1 MSFMKHLTNKNND
14 DIDYKNEYENC
25 LKSYEEEKN
34 KNKKIT
40 KQVKKLKKSNANLKK
55 RFKKLQ
61 KENMDLKLLVPHDA
75 ARIYL
80 YKRATGKDLNLENPK
95 DFNEKI
101 NWLILNRYGPREAK
115 FSDKHL
121 VKQIVEDMNIVKSLF

>member
-61 KENMDLKLLVPHDA
+61 
-75 ARIYL
+75 
-80 YKRATGKDLNLENPK
+80 
-95 DFNEKI
+95 
-101 NWLILNRYGPREAK
+101 
-115 FSDKHL
+115 
-121 VKQIVEDMNIVKSLF
+121 